1 MKRHLLASLAMAI
14 LAVVACKREKDQPTP
29 DPDEEHGDLVAIEF
43 QAKMPRVKVD
53 TKSEI
58 GSLENKWHPK
68 QDLYIYGIARQGMD
82 AQAPV
87 TAPLDFTEGTGIFID
102 NKLITLPEDFD
113 YDVIVSQTVNVYRVM
128 PDGESLGIPYF
139 YDDEHRR
146 YEFYGYYADDAW
158 LGPAMR
164 TKDNQTDSLTN
175 NGNKVPIPEISES
188 GITLPVKINGSQD
201 LLLART
207 SKDLDNDDAKLNLS
221 RLYSAYSARR
231 GVVPNLIFEHQ
242 LARFNIYV
250 RVGDD
255 QAEHLTLSTLAI
267 ETYTEGTLHIA
278 NTEQYGN
285 PPYLEVNREGE
296 RPFLGVWDG
305 TFGAAHKQLDS
316 SIPAEGSR
324 YQLPLVTRSGWVD
337 SEVGTIMVMPGEE
350 MYKIRVGLR
359 QAGYKDGQE
368 FLNEFVFS
376 FDDLLLPSQDPKG
389 SGGTPDPEVLDTKA
403 EPGHQYDLNVVVY
416 GVQKMNITASLSE
429 WADGGSFIV
438 DEDKEASIILALDTP
453 DDPKFGKGT
462 KDNPIDLDLTDS
474 EEYELRATTLPK
486 DKEIHYSSYRPDI
499 VAVTDNGRIIPI
511 SRGKTYLSLSI
522 DPFPSYPYGGYR
534 RVWVQVTGEAPTDHL
549 MVTVPESL
557 NMTIG
562 QPSVAINP
570 VVTCDGAVVDG
581 CTMTYTS
588 TDDSVVFVDEGGNLT
603 AIGEGDAIVLV
614 KAHKYAY
621 IDYTAA
627 IQVRVTRPWLEIDL
641 ISGEEMNIRVGG
653 EYGKIE
659 WGIHDNLGLPVPEE
673 AYIIE
678 LVSSDPTIAAVDTDG
693 TVIPVSHGHVT
704 VTITATIT
712 DEYRD
717 KYFGTSADVS
727 VTVAKQPQV
736 EVILA
741 QTYILKTYGDE
752 PFALNELGIATTDP
766 EGATLEWSVTP
777 NNGVCTLD
785 ENGVITI
792 IGVGTTY
799 ITVGATLDSYLPAI
813 QKNIVFTVERATTE
827 IQVEHEITMEW
838 TSATDAPSTNLN
850 AWIAGGG
857 FLSYQVVDGADNL
870 RVYPDGTMVALKNED
885 YDAKVMI
892 YAAQSENY
900 KGTSTEV
907 IVHIRAFGG
916 GQGGDDPGETDDP
929 GDTDENPDTDD
940 NTEDNNNN

>member
-1 MKRHLLASLAMAI
+1 MKRHLLASLALVA
-14 LAVVACKREKDQPTP
+14 LALVACKRESDKPTP
-29 DPDEEHGDLVAIEF
+29 DPDDEHGDQVAVGF
-43 QAKMPRVKVD
+43 NAQMPRVRLD
-53 TKSEI
+53 TRSEI
-58 GSLENKWHPK
+58 GALENKWHPK
-68 QDLYIYGIARQGMD
+68 QDLYVYGIARQGQD
-82 AQAPV
+82 SQAPV
-87 TAPLDFTEGTGIFID
+87 TAPLDLTEETGRFID
-102 NKLITLPEDFD
+102 NKLITLPESFD
-113 YDVIVSQTVNVYRVM
+113 YDVIVAQTVYVYRVM

-164 TKDNQTDSLTN
+164 TKDNTTDSLTN
-175 NGNKVPIPEISES
+175 NGNKVPMPVVSES

-207 SKDLDNDDAKLNLS
+207 SKDLDNDDAKLNLG

-231 GVVPNLIFEHQ
+231 GVTPNLIFEHQ
-242 LARFNIYV
+242 LSRFNVYV

-278 NTEQYGN
+278 NTDQYGN

-296 RPFLGVWDG
+296 RPFVGVWDG

-368 FLNEFVFS
+368 FMNEFVFS

-389 SGGTPDPEVLDTKA
+389 SGGTPDPEVLDSKA
-403 EPGHQYDLNVVVY
+403 EAGHQYDLNVVVY

-438 DEDKEASIILALDTP
+438 DEDKEAEIYLALDTP
-453 DDPKFGKGT
+453 GDPKFGKGT

-474 EEYELRATTLPK
+474 EAYWLNATTQPK
-486 DKEIHYSSYRPDI
+486 DKEIHYSSYRNDI
-499 VAVTDNGRIIPI
+499 VTVSQTGVITPI

-549 MVTVPESL
+549 LVSVPESL

-570 VVTCDGAVVDG
+570 VVTCDGELVDG

-588 TDDSVVFVDEGGNLT
+588 TDDSVVFVDAGGNLT

-627 IQVRVTRPWLEIDL
+627 IQVHVTRPWLEIDIL
-641 ISGEEMNIRVGG
+641 SGEEMNIRVAGDN
-653 EYGKIE
+653 GKIE

-673 AYIIE
+673 AYIME
-678 LVSSDPTIAAVDTDG
+678 LVSSDPTIAAVEPDG
-693 TVIPVSHGHVT
+693 TVIPVAHGQA
-704 VTITATIT
+704 TITLTATIT
-712 DEYRD
+712 EEYRD
-717 KYFGTSADVS
+717 KYFGTSTS
-727 VTVAKQPQV
+727 VTVIVSKQPQV
-736 EVILA
+736 VINLT
-741 QTYILKTYGDE
+741 QTYILKAYDDE
-752 PFALNELGIATTDP
+752 PFDLNELGIATTEP
-766 EGATLEWSVTP
+766 EDATLGWGMP
-777 NNGVCTLD
+777 LNNGVGVL
-785 ENGVITI
+785 NGSVVTI
-792 IGVGTTY
+792 VGVGTTS
-799 ITVGATLDSYLPAI
+799 ITVSATLDTYLPAI
-813 QKNIVFTVERATTE
+813 QKNIVFTVERAVTE
-827 IQVEHEITMEW
+827 IQVEHEVTMTW
-838 TSATDAPSTNLN
+838 TSATDAPSMSLN

-857 FLSYQVVDGADNL
+857 FLTYQVVDGADNL
-870 RVYPDGTMVALKNED
+870 RVYPDGTMIALKNED
-885 YDAKVMI
+885 YDARVMI

-900 KGTSTEV
+900 KGASTEV
-907 IVHIRAFGG
+907 IVHIRAFKEDGG
-916 GQGGDDPGETDDP
+916 S
-929 GDTDENPDTDD
+929 DTDEPVDVI
-940 NTEDNNNN
+940 DNNNN